1 MHRPQNFG
9 HIDGFLTLTSV
20 STAPGS
26 IQTVL
31 RRGLCSSPTFEHR
44 LMIVHLSHISLRGAG
59 NKCRTA
65 FVATL
70 SGLKK
75 PQDFKITTYSSRN
88 LATDAT
94 LAWTCEEASPVQTSS
109 YEKSE
114 TKSYCRAPWCVLL
127 VLPSYP
133 SYPTLA
139 AATVQSELSRISRW
153 RICIQSG
160 LLGNTP

>member
-1 MHRPQNFG
+1 MQFSNVRTSAHDRASRPYF
-9 HIDGFLTLTSV
+9 TSRGGKQM
-20 STAPGS
+20 PDCFCCD
-26 IQTVL
+26 TVW
-31 RRGLCSSPTFEHR
+31 PE
-44 LMIVHLSHISLRGAG
+44 
-59 NKCRTA
+59 
-65 FVATL
+65 
-70 SGLKK
+70 KK